1 MAPEQ
6 ERGGVTD
13 VDFCADIYTLGKLL
27 HYMLTG
33 RYLYREKLPEAFYEG
48 ELEKDKRLGVIQ
60 QQILAR
66 TIIEEPARR
75 IQSAEVLLQVAG
87 EMLNSLRRFP
97 EQ

>member
-13 VDFCADIYTLGKLL
+13 VDFSADIYTLGKLL

-33 RYLYREKLPEAFYEG
+33 RYLYREKLLEAFSEG
-48 ELEKDKRLGVIQ
+48 ELDKDKRLNVIR

-66 TIIEEPARR
+66 TIVEEPGSR
-75 IQSAEVLLQVAG
+75 IQSAEELLEVVE
-87 EMLNSLRRFP
+87 EMLNSLRQFP